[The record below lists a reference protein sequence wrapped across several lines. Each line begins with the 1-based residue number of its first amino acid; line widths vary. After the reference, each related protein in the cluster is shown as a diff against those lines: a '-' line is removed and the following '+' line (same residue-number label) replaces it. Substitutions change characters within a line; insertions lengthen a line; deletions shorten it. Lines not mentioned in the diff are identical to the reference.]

1 MRVVMKITL
10 LLAATCLLF
19 RYCID
24 IWRLLYEFGYNSGS
38 SSWDLVN
45 SREAPPLAKNESIST
60 MATDSILL
68 NHTRIIDIFNPPTKE
83 TIKAILLEESKLLG
97 VVSTTNSSTRSNH
110 QATNTTTDSS
120 KQNQKEDI
128 LRLIESS
135 ESSNATI
142 DDYATMYELVYALI
156 ASFTRHN
163 ISIFVG
169 FGSHLGARRHH
180 GIIPFGE
187 KDVDIHWISNSKL

>member
-19 RYCID
+19 RCID

-60 MATDSILL
+60 TGSIL
-68 NHTRIIDIFNPPTKE
+68 NGHRRIIDIFNPPTKE
-83 TIKAILLEESKLLG
+83 TIKAILLEEKSKLLG

-180 GIIPFGE
+180 VSYPLAKKMSIYKYSQRTKG
-187 KDVDIHWISNSKL
+187 W